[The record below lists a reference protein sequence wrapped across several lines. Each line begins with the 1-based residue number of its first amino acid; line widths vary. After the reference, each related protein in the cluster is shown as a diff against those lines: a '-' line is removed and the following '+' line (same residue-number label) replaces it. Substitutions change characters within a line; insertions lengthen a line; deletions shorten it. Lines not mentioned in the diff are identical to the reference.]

1 MPTVCE
7 SGTLYVIATPI
18 GNLED
23 ITLRALHIL
32 KTVDLIVA
40 EDTRKTRKLLSHY
53 GIKRP
58 MLSYREENKEKQG
71 KKILELLK
79 KGKNVAIVSDAGT
92 PCISDPG
99 VHLVNLAFQMGI
111 KIVPLPGPSALIT
124 ALSVCGLPIQPFVFL
139 GFLPQRPNRRKK
151 LLLGL
156 KETPYAIVFY
166 ESPYRFKK
174 TLEILAEIFPQ
185 REIVIARELTKFHE
199 EIVRGKATEIWSQW
213 REREI
218 KGEITVI
225 VAGKAKTVSD

>member
-23 ITLRALHIL
+23 ITLRAL
-32 KTVDLIVA
+32 
-40 EDTRKTRKLLSHY
+40 
-53 GIKRP
+53 IKRP

-99 VHLVNLAFQMGI
+99 VHLVNLAFQVGI

-139 GFLPQRPNRRKK
+139 GFLPQRP
-151 LLLGL
+151 
-156 KETPYAIVFY
+156 T
-166 ESPYRFKK
+166 
-174 TLEILAEIFPQ
+174 
-185 REIVIARELTKFHE
+185 
-199 EIVRGKATEIWSQW
+199 
-213 REREI
+213 
-218 KGEITVI
+218 
-225 VAGKAKTVSD
+225 

>member
-99 VHLVNLAFQMGI
+99 VHLVNLSFQMGI

-124 ALSVCGLPIQPFVFL
+124 ALSVCGLPIQPFIFL

-151 LLLGL
+151 LLLGF

-199 EIVRGKATEIWSQW
+199 EIVRGKAIELWPQW
-213 REREI
+213 REREV

-225 VAGKAKTVSD
+225 VAGKAKSVSD

>member
-23 ITLRALHIL
+23 ITLRALRIL

-99 VHLVNLAFQMGI
+99 VHLVNLSFQMGI

-151 LLLGL
+151 LLLRL

-166 ESPYRFKK
+166 DSPYRFKK

-199 EIVRGKATEIWSQW
+199 EIVRGKTIELWPQW
-213 REREI
+213 REREV

-225 VAGKAKTVSD
+225 VAGKAKSVTD

>member
-99 VHLVNLAFQMGI
+99 VHLVNLAFQVGI

-151 LLLGL
+151 LLLGF

-199 EIVRGKATEIWSQW
+199 EIVRGKAIELWSQW
-213 REREI
+213 REREV

-225 VAGKAKTVSD
+225 VAGKAKSVTD

>member
-99 VHLVNLAFQMGI
+99 VHLVNLAFQVGI

-151 LLLGL
+151 LLLSL